1 MVFFRAKDSLCALA
15 AAALYLFCGSA
26 LLAQP
31 QTAPTPHVVQASP
44 TATATPVGT
53 RPTVRVKKV
62 LQPSEIIVGVV
73 GNRVLTKEQLD
84 RKVEKLLPKQTPSTD
99 QEIYM
104 QDRRAAE
111 GRLLYDWADVALL
124 AVEAE
129 AQGLTVTDEELT
141 QGIEKLKQAADHP
154 VDIDATLAKAG
165 VFKTEFLNEMRDAFL
180 GDKLIR
186 REMEK
191 EFPEPK
197 LRAFYEERRMYFIHP
212 ATVRASHIFK
222 GFRGTPTKEE
232 KKELRDKME
241 ELHKRALAG
250 EDFDGLAKESDA
262 FSRTHGGDLG
272 WLEAKNF
279 LPIPVGEAL
288 FRLKVG
294 EMSKVI
300 ESEFGYHLIKVTDT
314 RPPQGNTYE
323 TARDEVVLTVYTD
336 VRKRLLQS
344 LLSKHAVIL
353 NAGGIPENLLGKAA
367 QSK

>member
-1 MVFFRAKDSLCALA
+1 MTFFRAKDIVCAFVAVA
-15 AAALYLFCGSA
+15 ASIFCGTA
-26 LLAQP
+26 LIAQP
-31 QTAPTPHVVQASP
+31 QAGTTPHIVQGSP

-62 LQPSEIIVGVV
+62 LPPSEIIVGVV
-73 GNRVLTKEQLD
+73 GNRALTKEQLD

-99 QEIYM
+99 MEIYM

-111 GRLLYDWADVALL
+111 GQLLSDWADVALL

-129 AQGLTVTDEELT
+129 AQGLTVSDEELA

-154 VDIDATLAKAG
+154 VDIDAMLARAG
-165 VFKTEFLNEMRDAFL
+165 VLKTEFLNEMRDAFL

-186 REMEK
+186 QEVEK

-212 ATVRASHIFK
+212 AMVRASHIFK
-222 GFRGTPTKEE
+222 GFHGTPTKEE
-232 KKELRDKME
+232 KKQLREKME

-250 EDFDGLAKESDA
+250 EDFEQLAKESDA
-262 FSRTHGGDLG
+262 FSRAHGGDLG
-272 WLEAKNF
+272 WVEAKNF

-294 EMSKVI
+294 EVSKVI
-300 ESEFGYHLIKVTDT
+300 ESEFGYHLIKVTDV

-323 TARDEVVLTVYTD
+323 SARDEVVLTMYTEM
-336 VRKRLLQS
+336 RKRLLQS
-344 LLSKHAVIL
+344 LRSKHVVIL